1 MKKNETLQ
9 TSEDREKVD
18 KNRDGIDD
26 RLAPPPVDIAAGAR
40 ELEERFRENPNTNP
54 TLSGGDVDAQWE
66 MAESSGEETVAG
78 SASTPEQNNV
88 EDLGAAMGV
97 TYQDDEELRVGEKER
112 ERDRNRWELDPASS
126 EDYRERVK
134 QEE

>member
-1 MKKNETLQ
+1 MKKDETLQ
-9 TSEDREKVD
+9 PSKDREKVD

-40 ELEERFRENPNTNP
+40 ELEERFRKNPNTNP
-54 TLSGGDVDAQWE
+54 ILSGGDEDAQWE
-66 MAESSGEETVAG
+66 MAESSGEETVSG
-78 SASTPEQNNV
+78 SASTPGQNNV

-97 TYQDDEELRVGEKER
+97 TYRDDEELKVGEKER

-126 EDYRERVK
+126 EDYNDRMK
-134 QEE
+134 EE